1 MCLYSSVRIEHT
13 HNISL
18 CSNSNKTVDV
28 LADWHQDLS
37 RHMSALLGSWSLILN
52 VNTSSALLNE
62 QLGQLHDRS
71 QPTMSSISIGD
82 DWSEVIDVGEFG
94 PIGFRGGCNTFFS
107 LLAVVKKLGLE
118 KMLDLVWNG
127 GLVVE
132 VS

>member
-1 MCLYSSVRIEHT
+1 
-13 HNISL
+13 
-18 CSNSNKTVDV
+18 
-28 LADWHQDLS
+28 
-37 RHMSALLGSWSLILN
+37 
-52 VNTSSALLNE
+52 
-62 QLGQLHDRS
+62 
-71 QPTMSSISIGD
+71 MSSISIGD